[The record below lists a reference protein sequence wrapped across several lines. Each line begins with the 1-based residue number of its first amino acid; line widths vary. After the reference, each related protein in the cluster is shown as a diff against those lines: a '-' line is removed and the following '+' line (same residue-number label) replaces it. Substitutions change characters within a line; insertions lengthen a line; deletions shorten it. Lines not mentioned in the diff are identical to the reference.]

1 MEWLLNQ
8 KDVIQIFAN
17 IAIILTMFFTIVQL
31 NRAVKEYKVKNQTEE
46 AKESIELTKY
56 YMDNILDD
64 IGLIRNSYKEVGLE
78 EIFKKINYS
87 MISEFDIDELNDIF
101 SVAQIKEI
109 ENKLEKINMEVYK
122 KIIHNTKKTKEEI
135 AATIQSFEDKNLHV
149 TDQPINISRLNA
161 INVKTAKNNVLNELE
176 YFSMK
181 FNVNIADEELVYQSL
196 HQTYLSVVKLLYY
209 DICNL
214 NKKDKDKYYVN
225 IILLYNKWSKR
236 YAEASAREKS
246 YKDSLIKKPKKIKK

>member
-101 SVAQIKEI
+101 SVVQIKEI
-109 ENKLEKINMEVYK
+109 ENKLEKN
-122 KIIHNTKKTKEEI
+122 
-135 AATIQSFEDKNLHV
+135 S
-149 TDQPINISRLNA
+149 
-161 INVKTAKNNVLNELE
+161 
-176 YFSMK
+176 
-181 FNVNIADEELVYQSL
+181 
-196 HQTYLSVVKLLYY
+196 YLCLF
-209 DICNL
+209 
-214 NKKDKDKYYVN
+214 
-225 IILLYNKWSKR
+225 
-236 YAEASAREKS
+236 
-246 YKDSLIKKPKKIKK
+246 